1 MAQGIE
7 WCVLNHNF
15 KLLGCPAIALRM
27 TIQPTD
33 LRTLASA
40 PLAGLKVIELHA
52 IGPVPFAGRLLQTL
66 GAHVSRV
73 SPLSDPG
80 LGVAMEERFDL
91 LNAGKTAIKCD
102 LKSAEGLAQTL
113 ELIGH
118 ADVLLEGFRPGVLER
133 LQLAPATLLNLN
145 PKLVIGR
152 LSGWGTQGPLAARAG
167 HDINYLAIS
176 GLLQSIGTAGAPHP
190 PLNVVAD
197 FGGGAMHLVVGVL
210 AMMARRAITG
220 QGGVADTSILAGT
233 IGLTPMFYGLL
244 ANGRWNLERENN
256 LLDGMLP
263 FYRVY
268 KTSDD
273 KFVAVGALEAK
284 FYRELLEVL
293 NLSSQI
299 DAAVQYKPSSWASTT
314 ALFSQTIAS
323 KTRDQWAQL
332 ALAKDACLSPVLNF
346 SEASDYAHNQANQWH
361 IVSSDLTE
369 PSNIITFKAL

>member
-1 MAQGIE
+1 
-7 WCVLNHNF
+7 
-15 KLLGCPAIALRM
+15 
-27 TIQPTD
+27 
-33 LRTLASA
+33 
-40 PLAGLKVIELHA
+40 
-52 IGPVPFAGRLLQTL
+52 
-66 GAHVSRV
+66 
-73 SPLSDPG
+73 
-80 LGVAMEERFDL
+80 
-91 LNAGKTAIKCD
+91 
-102 LKSAEGLAQTL
+102 
-113 ELIGH
+113 
-118 ADVLLEGFRPGVLER
+118 
-133 LQLAPATLLNLN
+133 
-145 PKLVIGR
+145 
-152 LSGWGTQGPLAARAG
+152 
-167 HDINYLAIS
+167 
-176 GLLQSIGTAGAPHP
+176 
-190 PLNVVAD
+190 
-197 FGGGAMHLVVGVL
+197 
-210 AMMARRAITG
+210 MMARRAITG